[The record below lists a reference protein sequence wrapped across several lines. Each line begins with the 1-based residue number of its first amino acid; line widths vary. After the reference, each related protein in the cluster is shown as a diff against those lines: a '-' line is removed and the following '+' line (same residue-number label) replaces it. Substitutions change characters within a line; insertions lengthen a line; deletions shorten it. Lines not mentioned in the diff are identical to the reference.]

1 MGRVDWPDAPR
12 CTDWA
17 PRVRDLQTN
26 TEGFF
31 FISLVCVSSTT
42 TFQVNKTQSCGIP
55 IPLSS
60 LYSTQKLST
69 RWRYI
74 TLLFPFCYDV
84 LWMYNE
90 LSTLSW
96 LNMPDITICH
106 GPGRAGFISLLFP
119 LLYSQ
124 CYSYSGC
131 KFLSVERLEL
141 IPWGET
147 KTQIPTCKI
156 LKFKTPP
163 QTHWRLFCLLS
174 PQPPHIN
181 IQCHAPLSG
190 SVTDFNVVRPHF
202 LN

>member
-1 MGRVDWPDAPR
+1 MLQDA
-12 CTDWA
+12 
-17 PRVRDLQTN
+17 L
-26 TEGFF
+26 TELHVSGTCKPTQKAFF
-31 FISLVCVSSTT
+31 KNFSRLFLEYYNFSSE
-42 TFQVNKTQSCGIP
+42 QNSELWDSKPSV
-55 IPLSS
+55 S

-131 KFLSVERLEL
+131 KFLSVERLKL

-156 LKFKTPP
+156 LKFNP

>member
-1 MGRVDWPDAPR
+1 MLQDA
-12 CTDWA
+12 
-17 PRVRDLQTN
+17 L
-26 TEGFF
+26 TELHVSGTCKPTQKAFF

-106 GPGRAGFISLLFP
+106 GPGRAGLFLFFSLSCIVSVTVTVAVNSSLWKDSSWFLEGKQKLRSP
-119 LLYSQ
+119 PAR
-124 CYSYSGC
+124 
-131 KFLSVERLEL
+131 FLSS
-141 IPWGET
+141 T
-147 KTQIPTCKI
+147 
-156 LKFKTPP
+156 LKHTGGCFV
-163 QTHWRLFCLLS
+163 CS
-174 PQPPHIN
+174 PRNH
-181 IQCHAPLSG
+181 H
-190 SVTDFNVVRPHF
+190 T
-202 LN
+202 

>member
-1 MGRVDWPDAPR
+1 MLQDA
-12 CTDWA
+12 
-17 PRVRDLQTN
+17 L
-26 TEGFF
+26 TELHVSGTCKPTQKAFF

-131 KFLSVERLEL
+131 KFLSVERLDSL
-141 IPWGET
+141 RGN
-147 KTQIPTCKI
+147 KN
-156 LKFKTPP
+156 
-163 QTHWRLFCLLS
+163 S
-174 PQPPHIN
+174 DPHL
-181 IQCHAPLSG
+181 QDS
-190 SVTDFNVVRPHF
+190 
-202 LN
+202 